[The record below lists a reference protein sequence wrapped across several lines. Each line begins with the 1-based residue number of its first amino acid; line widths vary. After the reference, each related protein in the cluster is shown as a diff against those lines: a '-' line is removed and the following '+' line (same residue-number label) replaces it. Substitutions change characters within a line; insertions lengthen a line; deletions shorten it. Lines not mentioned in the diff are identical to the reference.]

1 MVPEQGNCRG
11 GGSVAERRSTCPEVR
26 AGEPVGLRDRAGG
39 RRDRGRRD
47 RARYPLQPRSAARH
61 GERHRLH
68 APFRLVADRSIAAPG
83 AAAIIKHGHTLLV
96 ASFAREG
103 GLIRLVEH
111 HATLR
116 PAKHSLPHAVIHA
129 HAGPTITLATRGSS
143 YYIRSG
149 TRTWK
154 LTGHHVQR
162 VPASKLRPAV
172 ARQLAGT
179 PGDRRR
185 LDRGAPEAVRRL
197 TRRPSPSRLGR
208 AQPAVEGRA
217 RPREQRAGRR
227 RRLGLGHPVRDLGRR
242 EPTSPTCSASTPP
255 AAPTAAPIALG
266 HGIPVLALAAG
277 GRIWV
282 VTNTER
288 RHSLIWQIDPST
300 GRALGSTPLPASFL
314 PTVGRGTNTTL
325 WLASNGP
332 ARRPA
337 VPLRDAV
344 DDRA

>member
-1 MVPEQGNCRG
+1 MQ
-11 GGSVAERRSTCPEVR
+11 SVVRPVQKFGPVSRWVSVIALAVAVTAVVVIVRDTRSSHAPP
-26 AGEPVGLRDRAGG
+26 PVTVTPPS
-39 RRDRGRRD
+39 
-47 RARYPLQPRSAARH
+47 AR
-61 GERHRLH
+61 
-68 APFRLVADRSIAAPG
+68 PFRLVADTSVPAPG

-154 LTGHHVQR
+154 LTGHHVQS
-162 VPASKLRPAV
+162 VPASKLSPAV

-179 PGDRRR
+179 VGMGRVWIAAHQKLFVVSPAGHRH
-185 LDRGAPEAVRRL
+185 LVSVG
-197 TRRPSPSRLGR
+197 PSRLPKNGLAPVNSAPIVAAGSIWVTQSATSAGGADLAYLQR
-208 AQPAVEGRA
+208 VHPAGGA
-217 RPREQRAGRR
+217 DG
-227 RRLGLGHPVRDLGRR
+227 
-242 EPTSPTCSASTPP
+242 
-255 AAPTAAPIALG
+255 APIALG

-288 RHSLIWQIDPST
+288 RHSLIWQIDPRNRS
-300 GRALGSTPLPASFL
+300 RARQHAASGELPAH
-314 PTVGRGTNTTL
+314 GRPRHQHHAVAGQQR
-325 WLASNGP
+325 P
-332 ARRPA
+332 ARRQA

-344 DDRA
+344 DDGG

>member
-1 MVPEQGNCRG
+1 LQ
-11 GGSVAERRSTCPEVR
+11 SVVRPFQKFGPVSRWVSVLALAVAVAAVVVIARDTRSSHAPP
-26 AGEPVGLRDRAGG
+26 PVTVTPPS
-39 RRDRGRRD
+39 
-47 RARYPLQPRSAARH
+47 AR
-61 GERHRLH
+61 
-68 APFRLVADRSIAAPG
+68 PFRLVADRSVPAPG

-96 ASFAREG
+96 VSVAREG
-103 GLIRLVEH
+103 GLIRLIEH

-129 HAGPTITLATRGSS
+129 HAGLTFTLAARGSS

-149 TRTWK
+149 SRTWK

-179 PGDRRR
+179 PGPGGAWIAANQKLFVVSPAGHRHLVSVGPSR
-185 LDRGAPEAVRRL
+185 LPKAGLTPVNNAPVVAAGSVWVFQYASAGAGVDRGA
-197 TRRPSPSRLGR
+197 
-208 AQPAVEGRA
+208 
-217 RPREQRAGRR
+217 RR
-227 RRLGLGHPVRDLGRR
+227 RVHPAGGADG
-242 EPTSPTCSASTPP
+242 
-255 AAPTAAPIALG
+255 APIALG
-266 HGIPVLALAAG
+266 HGIPVLALAAS

-288 RHSLIWQIDPST
+288 QHSLIWQIDPGT
-300 GRALGSTPLPASFL
+300 GRVLGSTPLPASFL

-332 ARRPA
+332 HDGRLFRFAMR
-337 VPLRDAV
+337 
-344 DDRA
+344 

>member
-1 MVPEQGNCRG
+1 LQ
-11 GGSVAERRSTCPEVR
+11 SVVRPVQKFGPVSRWVSVIALAVAVAAVVVIARDTRSSHAPP
-26 AGEPVGLRDRAGG
+26 PVT
-39 RRDRGRRD
+39 
-47 RARYPLQPRSAARH
+47 ARPPSAR
-61 GERHRLH
+61 
-68 APFRLVADRSIAAPG
+68 PFRLTADRSVPAPG
-83 AAAIIKHGHTLLV
+83 AAAIIEHGHTLLV
-96 ASFAREG
+96 VSVAREG

-129 HAGPTITLATRGSS
+129 HAGLTFTLAARGSS

-179 PGDRRR
+179 PGPG
-185 LDRGAPEAVRRL
+185 GAWIAANQKLFVVSPAGHRQLV
-197 TRRPSPSRLGR
+197 SVGPSRL
-208 AQPAVEGRA
+208 PK
-217 RPREQRAGRR
+217 AG
-227 RRLGLGHPVRDLGRR
+227 LTPVNSAPVVAAGSVWVIQSATSAAGDDLGYLQRVH
-242 EPTSPTCSASTPP
+242 P
-255 AAPTAAPIALG
+255 AGGADGAPIALG
-266 HGIPVLALAAG
+266 QGIPVLALAAS

-288 RHSLIWQIDPST
+288 QHSLIWQIDPGT
-300 GRALGSTPLPASFL
+300 GRVLGSTPLPASFL

-332 ARRPA
+332 HDGRLFRFAMR
-337 VPLRDAV
+337 
-344 DDRA
+344 

>member
-1 MVPEQGNCRG
+1 LQ
-11 GGSVAERRSTCPEVR
+11 SVVRPVQKFGPVSRWLSVIALAVAVTAVVVIVRDTRSGKAST
-26 AGEPVGLRDRAGG
+26 PVTVTPPSTR
-39 RRDRGRRD
+39 
-47 RARYPLQPRSAARH
+47 
-61 GERHRLH
+61 
-68 APFRLVADRSIAAPG
+68 PFRLAASKSIPAPG
-83 AAAIIKHGHTLLV
+83 AAAIIKHGNTLLV

-129 HAGPTITLATRGSS
+129 RVGPTITLATRGSS

-154 LTGHHVQR
+154 LTGDHVQR
-162 VPASKLRPAV
+162 VAASKLRPAV

-179 PGDRRR
+179 PGIG
-185 LDRGAPEAVRRL
+185 GAWVAAHQKLFVVSPTGHRHLISVG
-197 TRRPSPSRLGR
+197 PSRLPKNGL
-208 AQPAVEGRA
+208 APVNSAPVVA
-217 RPREQRAGRR
+217 AGS
-227 RRLGLGHPVRDLGRR
+227 VWVTQSA
-242 EPTSPTCSASTPP
+242 TSPAG
-255 AAPTAAPIALG
+255 ADLAYLQRVHPTGGAEGAPIALG

-288 RHSLIWQIDPST
+288 RHSLIWQVDPST

-314 PTVGRGTNTTL
+314 PTVGHGTNNTL
-325 WLASNGP
+325 WLASNDP
-332 ARRPA
+332 
-337 VPLRDAV
+337 RDGRMIRLAM
-344 DDRA
+344 R

>member
-1 MVPEQGNCRG
+1 MIALA
-11 GGSVAERRSTCPEVR
+11 VAVTAVVMIARDTRSSHAPP
-26 AGEPVGLRDRAGG
+26 PVTVTPPS
-39 RRDRGRRD
+39 
-47 RARYPLQPRSAARH
+47 AR
-61 GERHRLH
+61 
-68 APFRLVADRSIAAPG
+68 PFRLVASRSVPAPG

-96 ASFAREG
+96 ASFAGEG

-149 TRTWK
+149 THTWK
-154 LTGHHVQR
+154 LTGNHVQR

-179 PGDRRR
+179 PGARRSV
-185 LDRGAPEAVRRL
+185 DRGAPEAVRRL

-208 AQPAVEGRA
+208 AQPAAEGRA

-227 RRLGLGHPVRDLGRR
+227 RRLGLGHPVRDLGGRNR
-242 EPTSPTCSASTPP
+242 PRLP
-255 AAPTAAPIALG
+255 AARPPSGGADGAPIALG
-266 HGIPVLALAAG
+266 HGIPVLALAAS

-288 RHSLIWQIDPST
+288 RHSLIWQVDPGT
-300 GRALGSTPLPASFL
+300 GRVLGSTPLPANFL

-325 WLASNGP
+325 WLAAT
-332 ARRPA
+332 ARTDGRLFRFA
-337 VPLRDAV
+337 MR
-344 DDRA
+344 